1 MDEGSDNEVTPEVS
15 GLFSWAN
22 DGETFGVSAFAS
34 YQERKSSIRGVSV
47 EQFQFFDYSPGP
59 VFPVSREGGQCAGR
73 LVRSWPFRRTS
84 A

>member
-1 MDEGSDNEVTPEVS
+1 MRAADNEITPEVS

-22 DGETFGVSAFAS
+22 DGETFGFSAFAS

-47 EQFQFFDYSPGP
+47 EQFQFFDYDPNLSFLSG
-59 VFPVSREGGQCAGR
+59 RGGRQCAGR
-73 LVRSWPFRRTS
+73 WCDSWPCRRTS

>member
-1 MDEGSDNEVTPEVS
+1 MTPEVS

-47 EQFQFFDYSPGP
+47 EQFAVLRLRPGP
-59 VFPVSREGGQCAGR
+59 V
-73 LVRSWPFRRTS
+73 
-84 A
+84 